1 MKIYVIVFEILNNNT
16 DIVSNLDIILHTIVD
31 LIFLKLAGIITLTS
45 IKVDLFCL
53 IFRKKK
59 YHLVIKKYILDNYT
73 FAIVN
78 IKIKIF
84 VLKV

>member
-31 LIFLKLAGIITLTS
+31 LIFLKLTGIITLTS

-59 YHLVIKKYILDNYT
+59 YRLVIKKIYWTIILSLLLT
-73 FAIVN
+73 
-78 IKIKIF
+78 
-84 VLKV
+84 LKLKYLY